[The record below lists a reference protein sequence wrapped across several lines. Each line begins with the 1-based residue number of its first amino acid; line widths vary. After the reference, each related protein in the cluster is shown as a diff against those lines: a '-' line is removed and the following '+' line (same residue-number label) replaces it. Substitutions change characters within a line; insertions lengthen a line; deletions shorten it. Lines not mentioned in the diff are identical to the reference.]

1 VKTNIQV
8 TFADGGTA
16 IVAFRRQSPARI
28 GIILRAWA
36 LLYRRDVRSWERT
49 ALPAEYWYDGQK
61 RRMCRY
67 GDPICHDLLEMVIP
81 LAVAFQRRQRE
92 VVALRK
98 TALRCKFLNAG
109 GHIAKKV
116 RLILGCK
123 LQMWTRIVVP

>member
-1 VKTNIQV
+1 MKTNIQV

-67 GDPICHDLLEMVIP
+67 GDPICRDLLKMQIP
-81 LAVAFQRRQRE
+81 LAVAIQHRQEAVEEMQRQGRRASE
-92 VVALRK
+92 IAE
-98 TALRCKFLNAG
+98 CLNMPLATVSEMLK
-109 GHIAKKV
+109 ASAV
-116 RLILGCK
+116 
-123 LQMWTRIVVP
+123 